1 MNPLGGVHMGEQ
13 RQRYNEEFKK
23 QAVKLL
29 QEQTKSVEEIALEL
43 DIPAKT
49 LHSWKAKYRE
59 FKNEPIV
66 NSERLREL
74 EQLLKEKDRE
84 IQERDRKIAD
94 VEEELAIVK
103 KAVHIFS
110 KPKK

>member
-1 MNPLGGVHMGEQ
+1 MGEQ
-13 RQRYNEEFKK
+13 RKRYNEEFKK
-23 QAVKLL
+23 QTVKYL
-29 QEQTKSVEEIALEL
+29 QEQAKSVEDIALEL

-59 FKNEPIV
+59 LKNEPIAS
-66 NSERLREL
+66 SERIREL
-74 EQLLKEKDRE
+74 ERLVKE
-84 IQERDRKIAD
+84 QERELRARDQKIAD

-110 KPKK
+110 KPRN